1 MISEFLPRLTFVLA
15 ALAAAAAPLVHTPSR
30 PAASTGG
37 DFPGWPQT
45 YEGRPLTMLP
55 LSAREAS
62 FGRDFPGRIARF
74 SDGSREI
81 IVRYVTEAT
90 RRLHPAADCLK
101 GVGYTITPRPVRR
114 DATGAP
120 MSCIRAAQKDHA
132 LDVCEIIHSA
142 QANHAVEHWPDVSAW
157 YWTTLANGAT
167 GPWWSFVIAEAVTP

>member
-1 MISEFLPRLTFVLA
+1 MISHILPRFTFVMA
-15 ALAAAAAPLVHTPSR
+15 ALAAAAAPLAHTPTR
-30 PAASTGG
+30 PTPSSSEA
-37 DFPGWPQT
+37 FPGWPQT

-55 LSAREAS
+55 LSLREAS
-62 FGRDFPGRIARF
+62 FVRDFPGRIARF

-81 IVRYVTEAT
+81 IVRYVTVPT

-142 QANHAVEHWPDVSAW
+142 QVGQDGEHWPDVSAW
-157 YWTTLANGAT
+157 YWNTLASGTT
-167 GPWWSFVIAEAVTP
+167 GPWWSFVVAEGVP